1 MRLDTLFQ
9 QNKLT
14 LSFEVFPPKTDTALE
29 KVKWTLPDK

>member
-1 MRLDTLFQ
+1 MRLDSLFQ

-29 KVKWTLPDK
+29 LSLIHI